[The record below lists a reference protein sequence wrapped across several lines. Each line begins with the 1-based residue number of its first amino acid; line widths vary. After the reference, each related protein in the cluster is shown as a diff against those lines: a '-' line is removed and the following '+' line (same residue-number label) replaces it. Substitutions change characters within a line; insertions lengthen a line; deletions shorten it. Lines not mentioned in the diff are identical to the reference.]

1 MSRQNPTVQYNWLLI
16 VNYSTLETF
25 LIMPEFFQ
33 GLVSISISGFL
44 WCGVYDSS
52 TSSACKSD
60 LPRGSSWIFAH
71 IFHSEKY
78 SCSKLNILAISTEF
92 LWTCVCVY
100 EIYHFSAFQMYIIM
114 SPNSLEGVVLP
125 LLTSSLH

>member
-1 MSRQNPTVQYNWLLI
+1 MVSCDVAFMIVVQAQLASQICLEAAPGSLLI
-16 VNYSTLETF
+16 FSHN
-25 LIMPEFFQ
+25 
-33 GLVSISISGFL
+33 
-44 WCGVYDSS
+44 
-52 TSSACKSD
+52 
-60 LPRGSSWIFAH
+60 
-71 IFHSEKY
+71 EKY

-100 EIYHFSAFQMYIIM
+100 EIYHFSAFQMYVIM